1 MSSPLGSV
9 QKILPSLAARPLE
22 SAGEP
27 LAPKGEG
34 FGDLFGQFIKA
45 VNETHNAAGD
55 AQQALL
61 RGDPVELHQVV
72 IDGSKAGIAT
82 DMLLEIRN
90 RLVDG
95 FNEIMR
101 MPM

>member
-1 MSSPLGSV
+1 MTNPIGTI
-9 QKILPSLAARPLE
+9 QKTLPSLSSQPLE
-22 SAGEP
+22 SSGISGP
-27 LAPKGEG
+27 PKGEG
-34 FGDLFGQFIKA
+34 FGDLFGQFIQA
-45 VNETHNAAGD
+45 VTETHNAAGD

-61 RGDPVELHQVV
+61 RGDSVELHQVV

-82 DMLLEIRN
+82 DLLLEIRN

>member
-1 MSSPLGSV
+1 MANTIGTV
-9 QKILPSLAARPLE
+9 QKILPSHVTSPLE
-22 SAGEP
+22 PQSGTKVEGE
-27 LAPKGEG
+27 EG
-34 FGDLFGQFIKA
+34 FGDLFGQFIRA
-45 VNETHNAAGD
+45 VNETHNAAGE

-82 DMLLEIRN
+82 DLLLEIRN